1 MSRASSTRE
10 ASAECPAFLRTSKR
24 CVLAGSLLAGSDQD
38 ATNALL
44 LVQVDLQVKVR
55 SSATDEQLNELFQR
69 SAVRCPIH
77 SLLHAAGVDISFKWT
92 RFE

>member
-1 MSRASSTRE
+1 M
-10 ASAECPAFLRTSKR
+10 
-24 CVLAGSLLAGSDQD
+24 LAGSLLAGSDQD

>member
-1 MSRASSTRE
+1 MSRAPSTRE
-10 ASAECPAFLRTSKR
+10 ASAECPAFPRTSKR
-24 CVLAGSLLAGSDQD
+24 CVLARSWLAPTKTT